1 MQDEEAP
8 NLKATG
14 ARGAAAHEMMRRYF
28 ERNPQAFTNTVV
40 RNMAR
45 AQAGRFDGDDPRI
58 CSMRNHLVSEIPVGS
73 ARTLGYLGFGI
84 AMVWDQLY
92 QNNVQLA
99 QDTLSR
105 LMVAVEQAAIDQPRF
120 DLAWPF
126 THLPEPPWP
135 RLQATA
141 AARRSDGDPQ
151 FGTLSDPSWITT
163 ALALRKDLASLAEGR
178 KRKPPGKGDK
188 DEK

>member
-1 MQDEEAP
+1 
-8 NLKATG
+8 
-14 ARGAAAHEMMRRYF
+14 
-28 ERNPQAFTNTVV
+28 
-40 RNMAR
+40 
-45 AQAGRFDGDDPRI
+45 
-58 CSMRNHLVSEIPVGS
+58 MRNHLVSEIPVGN
-73 ARTLGYLGFGI
+73 ARILGFLGFGI
-84 AMVWDQLY
+84 AMAWDQLY

-105 LMVAVEQAAIDQPRF
+105 LMVAVEQAAIDRSRF
-120 DLAWPF
+120 ERAWPL

-135 RLQATA
+135 QLQATA